1 MGVLQRDLGDGSI
14 QSDDSLRPRQD
25 PEAVLAALALPRDGE
40 IFDLDAGRWPG
51 MPILDVHPPYVQTT
65 YRTARGAEEDGDL
78 PARFGPTAEGM
89 GVITELVSTSCHAGP
104 HTDALC
110 HITTDG
116 RWFGGHH

>member
-25 PEAVLAALALPRDGE
+25 PEAVLAALALPRKGE
-40 IFDLDAGRWPG
+40 VFDLDAGRWPG

-65 YRTARGAEEDGDL
+65 YRTPRGAEVDGDL
-78 PARFGPTAEGM
+78 RARFGPNRERL
-89 GVITELVSTSCHAGP
+89 GVITEWFATSCHAGT
-104 HTDALC
+104 HIDALC

-116 RWFGGHH
+116 R